1 MLINYNIIRH
11 TADAS
16 PAAVVGVAV
25 EEADERNPL
34 IPGLHQGLIAVRVKE
49 SIQNHLFWSELCSAD

>member
-1 MLINYNIIRH
+1 MSVYYNIIRH

-25 EEADERNPL
+25 EEAEEWDPP
-34 IPGLHQGLIAVRVKE
+34 IPGLDQGLIAVRVKE
-49 SIQNHLFWSELCSAD
+49 SIQNHLFWSELCFAD